1 MSSKNSLGSKRLHSE
16 LDGNS
21 PMTKIEIDT
30 LSQFTKK
37 SYEDPFN
44 DDGINDECLSIK
56 NSSGS
61 NYISKSLFF
70 KIIN

>member
-1 MSSKNSLGSKRLHSE
+1 MSSKNSKRLHSE

-44 DDGINDECLSIK
+44 DDGLNDECLSIK

-61 NYISKSLFF
+61 NSLSKAYFL
-70 KIIN
+70 K